1 MSIIGDWA
9 AFVCG
14 ASIAALPDAERAVQ
28 CRHVA
33 DTLIAAA
40 AGSHTTEGRA
50 LRSLLPRAAVSDAI
64 GLQAAVI
71 RHTEIDDI
79 HTRSCTTPSSVTV
92 PAALSLARD
101 MRDFDPVAVASAIWV
116 GTELMT
122 RFGVAVNG
130 ARVLYRGLWPTYFTA
145 PLAAAAIAARMWRL
159 DEAQTAHALSLALM
173 LSAGRSGR
181 FQGKLP
187 GRSVIL
193 AIAVTTGL
201 RAAAA
206 ASAGVGGDPD
216 LLDGPWLRDAQGL
229 DADISALTQGL
240 GTGSVYAQLTLKPF
254 CSAKQAIAAT
264 EALMNLLDQGLSPDT
279 ISHVRVRVP
288 PPYARMIAMK
298 AEAGSRSSTYVSA
311 AFQMGLAAYRRE
323 RLYDIERDDVMR
335 DAAVTA
341 FAAKV
346 EITADEAL
354 LELFPACFPAEI
366 EVTAAGQVLR
376 QRVTVAR
383 GDPER
388 PLDDAQ
394 LKDKAERVSQQMV
407 GAFDAKKLIALG
419 LAGLQDEAACKTL
432 ADTLWDACAA

>member
-1 MSIIGDWA
+1 MSIIREWA
-9 AFVCG
+9 AYVCG
-14 ASIAALPDAERAVQ
+14 ATVETLPQAERAVQ
-28 CRHVA
+28 RRHVA

-40 AGSHTTEGRA
+40 AGSRTSEGRA
-50 LRSLLPRAAVSDAI
+50 LGTLLPRATVSDAV

-92 PAALSLARD
+92 PTALSLARE
-101 MRDFDPVAVASAIWV
+101 RGKFDPVEVASAIWI

-122 RFGVAVNG
+122 RLGAAVDG

-173 LSAGRSGR
+173 LAAGRSGR

-193 AIAVTTGL
+193 AMAVTNGL

-229 DADISALTQGL
+229 DANAAMLTQGL
-240 GTGSVYAQLTLKPF
+240 GKGSIYTQMTLKPF
-254 CSAKQAIAAT
+254 CSAKQSIAAVET
-264 EALMNLLDQGLSPDT
+264 LMSLLDQGLSPDAIT
-279 ISHVRVRVP
+279 AVRVRVP
-288 PPYARMIAMK
+288 PPYSRMIAMK
-298 AEAGSRSSTYVSA
+298 AEAGARSSTIVSA

-323 RLYDIERDDVMR
+323 RLYDIERADVVR
-335 DAAVTA
+335 DAAVA

-346 EITADEAL
+346 EIVADEAL
-354 LELFPACFPAEI
+354 LEYFPANFPAEI
-366 EVTAAGQVLR
+366 EVTAGGQVSR
-376 QRVTVAR
+376 QRITAAS

-388 PLDDAQ
+388 PLDDAA
-394 LKDKAERVSQQMV
+394 LLDKAERVSQQMG
-407 GAFDAKKLIALG
+407 GAFDAKKLVTLG
-419 LAGLQDEAACKTL
+419 LDGLQDKTACKAL
-432 ADTLWDACAA
+432 ADTLWNACTV